1 MLDQGPVGYIAVSGF
16 ARSRWSDHLFSDPM
30 HGKLVLQPHPP
41 CHSLQ
46 SELHAFKNFSE
57 LSELHAFKMQ
67 DMQVGKA
74 SKHSKHKYR
83 WNQQRTKKNRC
94 SRKAVSHASQEP
106 PSSLGHLSNLSNA
119 VQFQTR
125 ASQCQTAKLCEHL
138 RVWKS
143 LKESERVWK
152 SLKHWR
158 SWQDMTAAWQAQHK
172 PMLCQCCANVCEEA
186 LISYIKMREERPKL
200 H

>member
-1 MLDQGPVGYIAVSGF
+1 MLDQGPVGYIAVSGL

-83 WNQQRTKKNRC
+83 WNQQRTKKKQVFSQSCVPRFTRTPFKSWALKQPVKCCPVPNT
-94 SRKAVSHASQEP
+94 SVSVP
-106 PSSLGHLSNLSNA
+106 N
-119 VQFQTR
+119 
-125 ASQCQTAKLCEHL
+125 CQTLWTSE
-138 RVWKS
+138 S